1 MTPTQS
7 SVRPKMIE
15 IGTVPA
21 IRPAAD
27 PGTDDRDRP
36 SRGNATSAEQAHLP
50 VPAGKQEAPVPGQF
64 SASLRP
70 QAPLVA
76 QLIATHL
83 GLPQTRNL
91 RRAGNDQARTAYRDA
106 ATLGPVA
113 PSRRDRRI

>member
-1 MTPTQS
+1 MTPTPS
-7 SVRPKMIE
+7 SVRPDMIE

-27 PGTDDRDRP
+27 PGADDRDRP
-36 SRGNATSAEQAHLP
+36 SRGNAASTTQSHLP
-50 VPAGKQEAPVPGQF
+50 VPAGRQEPPIPGQV

-91 RRAGNDQARTAYRDA
+91 RRAGNDQARSAYRDA